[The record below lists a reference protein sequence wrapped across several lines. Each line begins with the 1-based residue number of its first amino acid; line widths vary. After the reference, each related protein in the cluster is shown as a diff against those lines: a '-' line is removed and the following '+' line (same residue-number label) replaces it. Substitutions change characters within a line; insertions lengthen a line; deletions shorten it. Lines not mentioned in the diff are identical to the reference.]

1 MRKILRTLLAVVG
14 LLVVMVFAIGNRGPV
29 EVSYW
34 PLPFA
39 QVVPLYYV
47 VLAALVLG
55 VVLGAI
61 AAWLSGH
68 RQRVALRRLR
78 DEVSGYRYE
87 AEQRRLAEER
97 AAAEA
102 RRNRS
107 LALPPAKAA

>member
-1 MRKILRTLLAVVG
+1 MRKIVRTLLSLVG
-14 LLVVMVFAIGNRGPV
+14 LLVVMVFAIGNRGSV

-39 QVVPLYYV
+39 QVVPLWYV
-47 VLAALVLG
+47 VLAALIIG
-55 VVLGAI
+55 VALGAG
-61 AAWLSGH
+61 AMWLSGH
-68 RQRVALRRLR
+68 RHRVALRRLR

-107 LALPPAKAA
+107 LALSAPKAA